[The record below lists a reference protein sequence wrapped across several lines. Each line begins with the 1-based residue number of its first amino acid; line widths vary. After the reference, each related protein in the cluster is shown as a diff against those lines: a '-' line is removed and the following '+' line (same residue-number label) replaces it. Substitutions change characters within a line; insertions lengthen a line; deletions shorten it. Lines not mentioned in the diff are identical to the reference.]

1 MAYVDTNMLIS
12 YYFDE
17 EENHPISV
25 EVFRRLE
32 SMGRRIYFPANTPRV
47 AFCCG
52 QKLVKV

>member
-1 MAYVDTNMLIS
+1 MLIS

>member
-1 MAYVDTNMLIS
+1 MLIS

-25 EVFRRLE
+25 EVFKRLE
-32 SMGRRIYFPANTPRV
+32 SMGEEDIYFPANTPRV